1 MRSSAIT
8 SKTWSFQAAF
18 IKAHT
23 TSYGDVIY
31 VHTHFSA
38 VFANGRSDTAADPSN
53 ISVKELSND
62 FWSIRGKGISL
73 NSAPHHGLQVYGP
86 RQIPLPPAL
95 PFRFHS
101 DSHSLTARTQPFP
114 RNTTEVTGDSA
125 KQAAGN
131 PRGSPFRAQQH
142 PGRFAETQRGERIH
156 PCKKTHVKALSSH
169 GRKPNPREPPGGG
182 TLSSWHQQ
190 RTPAASQEDPS
201 GVNPPEEL
209 RGCRRGKLVV
219 EARMGAVMEQRGSA
233 FCWAGHP
240 WALRCAALHAEVTPG
255 SAHALPAPPARPH
268 AGRTD
273 SAAPH
278 LRVPTAA
285 LRKGGLRAHRAPPG
299 SGPEPGQRG
308 RQRGGSARGPERPS
322 APQTPRGGAAVPG
335 GPYRRGPSSAPRR
348 AVTAPRVADVPR
360 RGGAGRSGSCGE
372 KRPRSAEG
380 TRRPRTDPAAQARP
394 APHRARG
401 PAGAVRCGAGGPLR
415 PDSPGPP
422 SPTAFH
428 PPAPPPTGP
437 GCAVAALPGAEMEA
451 LWEGPP
457 PRTAPP
463 LQRRAHPGPYGP
475 SCPAPPPRVLPSLP
489 RPAPRSQVAG
499 RRRDEAG
506 PPPPRG
512 SRGSLA
518 PTPPIPAGPP
528 RTGSASPAPTCAA
541 QPALKWGPSALPRPH
556 WLSAGHAPAPLV
568 RAASISAEGAG
579 PGGD

>member
-142 PGRFAETQRGERIH
+142 PGRFAQTQRGERIH

-201 GVNPPEEL
+201 GVNPPEEP

-240 WALRCAALHAEVTPG
+240 WALRCAARGGDTGKRPRAP
-255 SAHALPAPPARPH
+255 SAARTAARGPDRQRSPAPPGPNR
-268 AGRTD
+268 G
-273 SAAPH
+273 AP
-278 LRVPTAA
+278 
-285 LRKGGLRAHRAPPG
+285 
-299 SGPEPGQRG
+299 
-308 RQRGGSARGPERPS
+308 
-322 APQTPRGGAAVPG
+322 
-335 GPYRRGPSSAPRR
+335 
-348 AVTAPRVADVPR
+348 
-360 RGGAGRSGSCGE
+360 
-372 KRPRSAEG
+372 
-380 TRRPRTDPAAQARP
+380 
-394 APHRARG
+394 
-401 PAGAVRCGAGGPLR
+401 
-415 PDSPGPP
+415 
-422 SPTAFH
+422 
-428 PPAPPPTGP
+428 
-437 GCAVAALPGAEMEA
+437 
-451 LWEGPP
+451 
-457 PRTAPP
+457 
-463 LQRRAHPGPYGP
+463 
-475 SCPAPPPRVLPSLP
+475 
-489 RPAPRSQVAG
+489 
-499 RRRDEAG
+499 
-506 PPPPRG
+506 
-512 SRGSLA
+512 
-518 PTPPIPAGPP
+518 
-528 RTGSASPAPTCAA
+528 
-541 QPALKWGPSALPRPH
+541 
-556 WLSAGHAPAPLV
+556 
-568 RAASISAEGAG
+568 
-579 PGGD
+579 